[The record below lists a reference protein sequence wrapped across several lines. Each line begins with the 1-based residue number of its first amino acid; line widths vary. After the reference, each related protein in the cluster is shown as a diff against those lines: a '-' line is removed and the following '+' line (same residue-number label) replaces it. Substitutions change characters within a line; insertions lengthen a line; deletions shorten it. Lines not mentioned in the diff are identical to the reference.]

1 MKDIQIEGF
10 KKTLDPVTVRYL
22 EEKLESQTRVD
33 LRRVTEKAANELR
46 QLENEAAYD
55 YLKIEKETKSL
66 ISEIDFSDRI
76 LNNLEGLLKDS
87 AGEKVANLQAH
98 QRLAATSSGRAHLP
112 VQAGVRRVVQLE
124 QSLFLNINRVNQYGH
139 KLLSGRQ
146 NPIRLSFSS
155 INGRPQTAQK
165 ITSAVVMSQATGGS
179 AF

>member
-10 KKTLDPVTVRYL
+10 KKTLDPLTVNYL

-76 LNNLEGLLKDS
+76 LNNLEGLLKD
-87 AGEKVANLQAH
+87 
-98 QRLAATSSGRAHLP
+98 
-112 VQAGVRRVVQLE
+112 
-124 QSLFLNINRVNQYGH
+124 F
-139 KLLSGRQ
+139 RQ
-146 NPIRLSFSS
+146 NLLVIKGEMTSLQEKSMQMNIGLNNRKSISNEFSEFIES
-155 INGRPQTAQK
+155 VMLEPKLIEDILKGEINEEYVSNIAK
-165 ITSAVVMSQATGGS
+165 L
-179 AF
+179 